1 MGWTK
6 RQLIEDAFGEL
17 ALAGYDFDL
26 SPEEMQAGLRR
37 LDTMLATWASAGV
50 NIGYAFGLT
59 PTDSDLDQD
68 AGIPLQAVEA
78 VYLNL
83 AARIAGSKGKTMPRT
98 TLFNAKGAYDALV
111 SVIARGAIEE
121 QQLDNTVPRGAGNK
135 PYRRYFGPFVPPP
148 DEGPLT
154 ASSDG
159 GLTFNGN

>member
-26 SPEEMQAGLRR
+26 SPEEMQAALRR
-37 LDTMLATWASAGV
+37 MDTMLATWSSTGI
-50 NIGYAFGLT
+50 NIGYRFGLT

-68 AGIPLQAVEA
+68 AGVALTTVEA
-78 VYLNL
+78 IYLNL

-98 TLFNAKGAYDALV
+98 TLFNAKAAYDALV
-111 SVIARGAIEE
+111 SVVANAEAQE
-121 QQLDNTVPRGAGNK
+121 QQLDGTVPRGAGNK
-135 PYRRYFGPFVPPP
+135 PFRQYTRPFMPQP

-154 ASSDG
+154 IAGDG

>member
-6 RQLIEDAFGEL
+6 RQVIEDMYGEL

-26 SPEEMQAGLRR
+26 SPEEMQAALRR
-37 LDTMLATWASAGV
+37 MDAMLATWSSMGI

-68 AGIPLQAVEA
+68 AGIPLTAVEA
-78 VYLNL
+78 VVLNG

-98 TLFNAKGAYDALV
+98 TLFNAKAAYDALV
-111 SVIARGAIEE
+111 SVVAKAEAEE
-121 QQLDNTVPRGAGNK
+121 QQLDRAVPRGAGNK
-135 PYRRYFGPFVPPP
+135 AFRRFSRPFMPLP

-154 ASSDG
+154 LAADG

>member
-1 MGWTK
+1 MGWSK
-6 RQLIEDAFGEL
+6 RQLIEEAYGEL
-17 ALAGYDFDL
+17 ALAGYEFDL
-26 SPEEMQAGLRR
+26 SPEEMQAAIRR
-37 LDTMLATWASAGV
+37 MDTMLATWSSMGV

-59 PTDSDLDQD
+59 PTDTDLDQD
-68 AGIPLQAVEA
+68 SGIPLTAVEA

-98 TLFNAKGAYDALV
+98 TLFNAKAAYDALL
-111 SVIARGAIEE
+111 SVMARAEIEE

-135 PYRRYFGPFVPPP
+135 PYRQYPRPFMPRP

-154 ASSDG
+154 LGGDG

>member
-26 SPEEMQAGLRR
+26 SPEEMQAALRR
-37 LDTMLATWASAGV
+37 MDTMLATWSSTGI

-68 AGIPLQAVEA
+68 AGIQLTAVEA

-83 AARIAGSKGKTMPRT
+83 AARIAGSKGKAMPRT
-98 TLFNAKGAYDALV
+98 TLFNAKAAYDALML
-111 SVIARGAIEE
+111 GAAQAEAQE
-121 QQLDNTVPRGAGNK
+121 QQLDSTVPRGAGNK
-135 PYRRYFGPFVPPP
+135 PFRQYTRPFMPQP
-148 DEGPLT
+148 DQGPLT
-154 ASSDG
+154 QAADG

>member
-26 SPEEMQAGLRR
+26 SPEEMQAALRR
-37 LDTMLATWASAGV
+37 MDTMLATWSSVGV
-50 NIGYAFGLT
+50 NIGYRFGLT
-59 PTDSDLDQD
+59 PADTDLDQD
-68 AGIPLQAVEA
+68 AGIPLAAVEA

-83 AARIAGSKGKTMPRT
+83 SARIAGSKGKTMPRT
-98 TLFNAKGAYDALV
+98 TLFNAKSAYDALI
-111 SVIARGAIEE
+111 SVMARAEIEE
-121 QQLDNTVPRGAGNK
+121 QQLDSTVPRGAGNK
-135 PYRRYFGPFVPPP
+135 PFRRFVGPFMSPP

-154 ASSDG
+154 LAADG